1 MCPENSFLNDLF
13 LIETECGDPPEI
25 KGTAQYA
32 VGCTYYNC
40 SFTFECRGQ
49 YLRMG
54 SSSAGGNS
62 VRCDEDGLWD
72 FGDLS
77 CQGIIKR

>member
-1 MCPENSFLNDLF
+1 MFCFF
-13 LIETECGDPPEI
+13 IETECGDPPEI
-25 KGTAQYA
+25 KGSAPYA

-77 CQGIIKR
+77 CQGIIQK